1 MEVNVELVAKELND
15 TLIHRACVI
24 RSGEYL
30 ANYLF
35 AHNRG
40 IDALELIRRC
50 AVHDISKISNT
61 PEFMSLASIVE
72 DISEMH
78 DVGHELSDVQ
88 RDAIKLHWNSNSHHP
103 ENYNSPND
111 MTDNDLQ
118 EMACDCHARS
128 KQYHTNLLDYI
139 DQQQQKR
146 FHFDN
151 EHFERLRGYCL
162 ILSKLT
168 INDDY
173 SCVINSSIPIKVD
186 LKDSTIET
194 MEHFNESCYPEVIE
208 TDRLYLH
215 KESAVGLATIV
226 YRLRTKEDHSTVGE
240 IKLKSNGYFEYKIYD
255 DYLGQFYASEAIK
268 KIVEISK
275 IHVFRMNVN
284 KDDELRAEIASQAG
298 FSKCDI
304 TEDTYI
310 YKLKK

>member
-1 MEVNVELVAKELND
+1 MEVSVELIAKELND
-15 TLIHRACVI
+15 TLVHRACVI

-35 AHNRG
+35 ANNRG

-61 PEFMSLASIVE
+61 PEFMNLASIVE

-78 DVGHELSDVQ
+78 DVSHTLSETQ
-88 RDAIKLHWNSNSHHP
+88 KEAIKLHWSSNSHHP

-139 DQQQQKR
+139 EKQQEMR
-146 FHFDN
+146 FHFDS
-151 EHFERLRGYCL
+151 EHFERLRGYCR
-162 ILSKLT
+162 ILSRLT
-168 INDDY
+168 VNDDY
-173 SCVINSSIPIKVD
+173 SCVINPSIPIKVD

-194 MEHFNESCYPEVIE
+194 MEHFNETCYPDAIE
-208 TDRLYLH
+208 TERLYLH

-226 YRLRTKEDHSTVGE
+226 YKLRLKDHTPVGE
-240 IKLKSNGYFEYKIYD
+240 IRLKSNGYFEYKIYD
-255 DYLGQFYASEAIK
+255 DFLGQFYASEAIK

-284 KDDELRAEIASQAG
+284 KDDELRAQIAREAG
-298 FSKCDI
+298 FLKFDS
-304 TEDTYI
+304 TEDTYV